1 MAISGIGSST
11 PTTQRPDPAKA
22 ASDLFAKIDTKDQ
35 GYIDKTELQTAFD
48 QISGDGK
55 GSASDV
61 DNFLSQVDTDKD
73 GKISK
78 QELTDGFQKVSDQL
92 NAQFDASRVGPPP
105 GGAQP
110 PSVDDIF
117 SNLDT
122 KNQGYLD
129 KDELLAAFDKN
140 STDTAGN
147 QAKVDQ
153 IFKSLDTDGDNK
165 ITKDELSAGMDKL
178 ASQNGAAGATQTAN
192 APQQAGAAGH
202 AHGAGGGG
210 KSSDSDSSNK
220 VYDAA
225 DTNQDGTVSLQELI
239 AYQATQSTSGVGD
252 TAQPDAQTSLDA
264 VLKIADQL
272 AQTYGQFDQS
282 GNSTTTASNTIS
294 EVA

>member
-129 KDELLAAFDKN
+129 KDELWPR
-140 STDTAGN
+140 S
-147 QAKVDQ
+147 
-153 IFKSLDTDGDNK
+153 IK
-165 ITKDELSAGMDKL
+165 IPPTPPAIRRRSIRFSSRSIPM
-178 ASQNGAAGATQTAN
+178 ATTRS
-192 APQQAGAAGH
+192 PR
-202 AHGAGGGG
+202 
-210 KSSDSDSSNK
+210 
-220 VYDAA
+220 
-225 DTNQDGTVSLQELI
+225 TN
-239 AYQATQSTSGVGD
+239 
-252 TAQPDAQTSLDA
+252 
-264 VLKIADQL
+264 
-272 AQTYGQFDQS
+272 
-282 GNSTTTASNTIS
+282 
-294 EVA
+294 